1 MAAFKTRSQL
11 LLAQIEERDEVI
23 CPQREQEEAEEE
35 DQGGSKGFR

>member
-23 CPQREQEEAEEE
+23 CPQREQEEEEE